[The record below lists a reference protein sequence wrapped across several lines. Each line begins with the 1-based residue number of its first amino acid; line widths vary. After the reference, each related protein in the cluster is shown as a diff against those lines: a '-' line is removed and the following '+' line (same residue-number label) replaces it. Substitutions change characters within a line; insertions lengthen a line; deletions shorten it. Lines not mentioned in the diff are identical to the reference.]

1 MFIKKIKK
9 FKKSLL
15 QTIKCYNLFMLS
27 YKEIIEKLKDIL
39 SQELGNKKVFDKD
52 VAQALE
58 IEYNKFRQQKY
69 RDIYIPYYDIM
80 QFLAKRNISINY
92 FFFNQLPE
100 SLINA
105 TDKYVILKY
114 NNANVSAGAGT
125 FNYYESLENI
135 IIDKDLI
142 NYLNSNYKY
151 TQIYNVLGD
160 SMYPVLEDNSLI
172 FIDTSKTILNK
183 KDIFLIETKD
193 GLFIK
198 KIKLLNNKYY
208 MHSLNQQYKDI
219 ELEEFKILGKAVGI
233 LTKL

>member
-1 MFIKKIKK
+1 
-9 FKKSLL
+9 
-15 QTIKCYNLFMLS
+15 MLS

-52 VAQALE
+52 VAQALG
-58 IEYNKFRQQKY
+58 IEHNKFRQQKH

-92 FFFNQLPE
+92 FFFNQAPE
-100 SLINA
+100 SLIEA

-114 NNANVSAGAGT
+114 SSLKASTGAGT
-125 FNYYESLENI
+125 FNYSIEN
-135 IIDKDLI
+135 KDIVLDIELLRYLDTNI
-142 NYLNSNYKY
+142 NH
-151 TQIYNVLGD
+151 TQIFSNIGD
-160 SMYPVLEDNSLI
+160 SMYPYIQDRSLI
-172 FIDTSKTILNK
+172 FIDTSSTTYNK
-183 KDIFLIETKD
+183 KNIYLIQTQE

-198 KIKLLNNKYY
+198 QIKQVNSKYY
-208 MHSLNQQYKDI
+208 MCSKNKDYQDI